1 MNSLVI
7 KNLPE
12 LPFAVEEAINQL
24 RVNLGFCGDQ
34 IKTVMITSSVP
45 NEGKSF
51 VTIHLWKLMAEMGSR
66 VLLIDCDLRK
76 SEMRTKYGIS
86 STEKITGIAH
96 YLAGKVEL
104 QDAIYA
110 TNVTNGFFLPLA
122 ASVVNPA
129 ILLENPRFAK
139 MIETC
144 SNQFDY
150 ILIDTPPLESVA
162 DALRIA
168 THADGVVMV
177 VRSGKTSR
185 KLVADAVDKL
195 KRTGVP
201 ILGVVLNWVEMSRKG
216 SYYYKHYYYNGY
228 YGKGYG
234 HENSKKRSA
243 VKTKN

>member
-24 RVNLGFCGDQ
+24 RINLGFCGDQ

-51 VTIHLWKLMAEMGSR
+51 VAIHLWKMMAEMGSR

-76 SEMRTKYGIS
+76 SELRTKYGIS

-110 TNVTNGFFLPLA
+110 TNVPNGFLLPLA
-122 ASVVNPA
+122 TSVVNPG
-129 ILLENPRFAK
+129 ILLENTRFSK

-144 SNQFDY
+144 ESQFDC
-150 ILIDTPPLESVA
+150 ILIDTPPVESVA

-168 THADGVVMV
+168 VHTDGIVMV
-177 VRSGKTSR
+177 ICSGSTSR
-185 KLVADAVDKL
+185 KLVANAIDKL

-201 ILGVVLNWVEMSRKG
+201 ILGVVLNRVEMGRKG
-216 SYYYKHYYYNGY
+216 GYYYKKY
-228 YGKGYG
+228 YGEYYSKGYG
-234 HENSKKRSA
+234 NENG
-243 VKTKN
+243 KNNLLLKQRIN

>member
-144 SNQFDY
+144 SSQFDY

-201 ILGVVLNWVEMSRKG
+201 ILGVVLNRVEMSRKG